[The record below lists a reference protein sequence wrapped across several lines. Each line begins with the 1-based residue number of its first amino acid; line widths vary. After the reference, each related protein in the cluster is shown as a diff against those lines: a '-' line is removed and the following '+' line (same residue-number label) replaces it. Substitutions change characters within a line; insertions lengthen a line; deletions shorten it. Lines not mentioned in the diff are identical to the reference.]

1 MQKFIIYHQKIIE
14 GVSSDP
20 RIGNY
25 YNNPSFGYGGYCLP
39 KDTKQLL
46 NTFQEIPNNI
56 IKAVVD
62 ANKTRKD
69 FIAKSILDKSPDTV
83 GFYRLIMKEGS
94 DNYRESAVIDVLE
107 KLKEKVKI
115 IFYEPYVNEKYFDDI
130 EVVLIYI
137 VFFLDLI

>member
-1 MQKFIIYHQKIIE
+1 M
-14 GVSSDP
+14 
-20 RIGNY
+20 
-25 YNNPSFGYGGYCLP
+25 
-39 KDTKQLL
+39 L

-107 KLKEKVKI
+107 KLKRKK
-115 IFYEPYVNEKYFDDI
+115 
-130 EVVLIYI
+130 
-137 VFFLDLI
+137 